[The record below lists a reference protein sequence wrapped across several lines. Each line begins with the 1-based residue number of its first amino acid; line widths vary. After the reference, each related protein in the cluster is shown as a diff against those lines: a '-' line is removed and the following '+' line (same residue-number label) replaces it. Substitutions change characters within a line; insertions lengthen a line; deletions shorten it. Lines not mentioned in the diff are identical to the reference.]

1 MSGHSKWATI
11 KRAKGKTDAARSKV
25 FTKIGRELA
34 VAVKL
39 GGADPDSNASLRGVI
54 AKAKAA
60 NMPNDNIQRSIKKA
74 SGELGS
80 INYESIVY
88 EGYGTNGVA
97 VIVETLT
104 DNKNRTGGDVRH
116 IFDRCGGA
124 LGTNGCVSYMFE
136 SKGVLDIEKTD
147 KMDDDEM
154 MMTALDAGADDFS
167 VDGNVYEVLTSPEN
181 FNTVRDAL
189 EAKGYS
195 FVRSEIDRIPNMT
208 VDLDD
213 EAAEKIIRMLDL
225 FEDND
230 DVQNVYHN
238 ANLPESE
245 DDDEEKAVI

>member
-11 KRAKGKTDAARSKV
+11 KRAKGKTDAARSRV
-25 FTKIGRELA
+25 FTKIGREIA

-39 GGADPDSNASLRGVI
+39 GGPDPDSNASLRGVI

-60 NMPNDNIQRSIKKA
+60 NMPNDNITRSIKKA

-80 INYESIVY
+80 INYESISY
-88 EGYGTNGVA
+88 EGYGVSGVA

-116 IFDRCGGA
+116 IFDKCGGA

-136 SKGVLDIEKTD
+136 SKGVIAIEKTAN
-147 KMDDDEM
+147 MDDDEM
-154 MMTALDAGADDFS
+154 MMVALEAGADDFS
-167 VDGNVYEVLTSPEN
+167 EEDGVYEILTTPEA
-181 FNTVRDAL
+181 FATVRDTL
-189 EAKGYS
+189 ESQGYS
-195 FVRSEIDRIPNMT
+195 FIRSEIDRVPNMT
-208 VDLDD
+208 VELDD
-213 EAAEKIIRMLDL
+213 AAVEKITRMLDM

-238 ANLPESE
+238 ALLPEE
-245 DDDEEKAVI
+245 DEEE

>member
-11 KRAKGKTDAARSKV
+11 KRAKGKTDAARSRV
-25 FTKIGRELA
+25 FTKIGREIA

-39 GGADPDSNASLRGVI
+39 GGPDPNSNASLRGVI

-60 NMPNDNIQRSIKKA
+60 NMPNDNITRSIKKA

-88 EGYGTNGVA
+88 EGYGVSGVA

-116 IFDRCGGA
+116 IFDKCGGA

-136 SKGVLDIEKTD
+136 SKGVIAIEKTAG
-147 KMDDDEM
+147 MDDDEM
-154 MMTALDAGADDFS
+154 MMVALDAGADDFS
-167 VDGNVYEVLTSPEN
+167 EEDGVYEILTTPDN
-181 FNTVRDAL
+181 FATVRDNL
-189 EAKGYS
+189 ENQGYS
-195 FVRSEIDRIPNMT
+195 FIRSEIDRIPNMT

-213 EAAEKIIRMLDL
+213 AAIEKITRMLDM

-238 ANLPESE
+238 ATLPEE
-245 DDDEEKAVI
+245 DEEE

>member
-11 KRAKGKTDAARSKV
+11 ERAKGKTDAARSKV

-245 DDDEEKAVI
+245 DDDE

>member
-11 KRAKGKTDAARSKV
+11 KRAKGKTDAARSRV
-25 FTKIGRELA
+25 FTKIGREIA
-34 VAVKL
+34 VAVKM
-39 GGADPDSNASLRGVI
+39 GGPDPNSNASLRGVI

-60 NMPNDNIQRSIKKA
+60 NMPNDNISRSIKKA

-116 IFDRCGGA
+116 IFDKCGGS

-136 SKGVLDIEKTD
+136 SKGVIEIEKTAG
-147 KMDDDEM
+147 MDDDEM
-154 MMTALDAGADDFS
+154 MMVALDAGADDFS
-167 VDGNVYEVLTSPEN
+167 EEDGIYEILTTPDA
-181 FNTVRDAL
+181 FNTVRDNL
-189 EAKGYS
+189 EAQG
-195 FVRSEIDRIPNMT
+195 FVFLRSEIDRIPNMT

-213 EAAEKIIRMLDL
+213 AAAEKIVRMLDM
-225 FEDND
+225 FDDND

-238 ANLPESE
+238 AQLPESE
-245 DDDEEKAVI
+245 DEEE

>member
-11 KRAKGKTDAARSKV
+11 KRAKGKTDAARSRV
-25 FTKIGRELA
+25 FTKIGREIA

-39 GGADPDSNASLRGVI
+39 GGPDPNSNASLRGVI

-60 NMPNDNIQRSIKKA
+60 NMPNDNITRSIKKA

-88 EGYGTNGVA
+88 EGYGVSGVA

-116 IFDRCGGA
+116 IFDKCGGA

-136 SKGVLDIEKTD
+136 SKGVIAIEKTSG
-147 KMDDDEM
+147 MDDDEM
-154 MMTALDAGADDFS
+154 MMVALDAGADDFS
-167 VDGNVYEVLTSPEN
+167 EEDGVYEILTTPDN
-181 FNTVRDAL
+181 FATVRDNL
-189 EAKGYS
+189 ENQGYS
-195 FVRSEIDRIPNMT
+195 FIRSEIDRIPNMT

-213 EAAEKIIRMLDL
+213 AAIEKITRMLDM

-238 ANLPESE
+238 ATLPEE
-245 DDDEEKAVI
+245 DEEE